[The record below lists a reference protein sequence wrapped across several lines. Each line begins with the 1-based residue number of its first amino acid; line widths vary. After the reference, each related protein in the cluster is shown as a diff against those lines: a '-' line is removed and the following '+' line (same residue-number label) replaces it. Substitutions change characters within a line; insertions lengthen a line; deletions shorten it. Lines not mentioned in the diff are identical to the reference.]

1 MVAKT
6 VYEDQVIR
14 VIRGQLCVDNVE
26 AHMSLTDDLEA
37 DSLDLLE
44 LGMAIEDAF
53 DIEVGDSDVAKFNI
67 VQDIIT
73 FVEQRK

>member
-1 MVAKT
+1 MVVKT

-14 VIRGQLCVDNVE
+14 VIREQLCIDNVE

-44 LGMAIEDAF
+44 LGMAIEETF
-53 DIEVGDSDVAKFNI
+53 DIDVGADDVEKFNT
-67 VQDIIT
+67 VQDVIT

>member
-14 VIRGQLCVDNVE
+14 VIREQLCVDNVE